1 MRTIEYSGK
10 VYRSMHELCE
20 SLQLSNQKLRRLCRH
35 YVRASKNPVV
45 AVRWM
50 MGDEPLS
57 PTEPKTF
64 KYEQD
69 LERGRVRQDEFKAK
83 MADRMKFV
91 IN

>member
-1 MRTIEYSGK
+1 MRVINYDGK
-10 VYRSMHELCE
+10 EYRSMKVLCDA
-20 SLQLSNQKLRRLCRH
+20 LHISNQKLRRLCRH

-69 LERGRVRQDEFKAK
+69 LERGRVRKDEFKAR